1 MQIRPERSYKKTPS
15 SPKVSCSGE
24 KKLMYIEDIVSYNR
38 ISKKIISNSYN
49 QGKKDMLS
57 DITKEI
63 SNDLGISL
71 PLDSFEDF
79 IKSLEKLLSPKNKF
93 NSVHSIQCGTYDLYR
108 LIKDS
113 ERIINLAEQDLFYEG
128 RVNLNN
134 FKIDLKVKKT
144 QSLQPEKKEIAQAF
158 NDATDTALD
167 DTSKYILSLKQE
179 IEDLK
184 ILSAFQI
191 RFQDFDTKLAE
202 NFSENPKP
210 TKPIKSLGA
219 LTKDIILYKNQQK
232 FSKIIQDQEWE
243 KQEVNYIKEKYTKKK
258 EKLKNRKIELLDLEK
273 NLKKRNLE
281 IEREKDELDRLKEFY
296 YKKKKKISS
305 FIEQKS
311 KKISE
316 AISEIAIN
324 FDSIDSIEKVSTETD
339 ITLDISYK
347 SDTDALNE
355 SYSQEIPDP
364 QILQRKIYDLES
376 QYRSGLTADAQQKV
390 QKEIDLVKNNLA
402 NIRAYNIIK
411 TSQANQKKFNMLAVH
426 NSLSDSS
433 LKHKKNIRPD
443 LALLSPRYN
452 LTSSITSPKVVN
464 DSPSTSKTTSKSS
477 FTDVF
482 VKESQMH
489 RKVLDKHL
497 KAREIKLKEK
507 EDQLDRDSQIMIEK
521 WNKIPL
527 ANEAIPFIQKEILE
541 YIKKKQE
548 LAKVIKNYKRK
559 ELHLN
564 LKIEEFDIKQ
574 KDIENKNKEIC
585 EFKQKINEKRLN
597 IISNLGKLQE
607 ELEKFN

>member
-71 PLDSFEDF
+71 TLDSFEDF

-281 IEREKDELDRLKEFY
+281 IEKEKDELDRLKEFY

-347 SDTDALNE
+347 SDTDTLNE

-489 RKVLDKHL
+489 RKVLNKHL

-597 IISNLGKLQE
+597 IIRNLGKLQE